1 VSFAELALNFEF
13 PRFTRSALGEANVRL
28 FQHSSGNVVADKRA
42 GYAEAA
48 ARDLDFGTAA
58 DVMAQALELV
68 PRWTAGWA
76 LLGKYCE
83 GAGDLAGAIAAF
95 EELARLDSEG
105 VFGAGLKLASLGV
118 LPVPPGPEIVY
129 VEALFDDYAGRFE
142 EELLHKL
149 GYEAP
154 QGLASLLAREL
165 QGRGLEQVGHAV
177 DLGCGTGLMGER
189 LRRRASYLEGV
200 DLSGEMV
207 AMAERKGIY
216 DRLEKAELTAWLG
229 AHQGGVDLLAAADVL
244 NYCGE
249 LAPVLRAAMRVLVPG
264 GLFALTLERHRGE
277 APMLLQAS
285 LRFAHNG
292 DAARQAC
299 RDAGFEV
306 LAVEETVLRHDRG
319 EPIEGLL
326 VLLGKPAATLPI
338 LPLVDEEEIAG
349 VRIDG

>member
-1 VSFAELALNFEF
+1 M
-13 PRFTRSALGEANVRL
+13 RL
-28 FQHSSGNVVADKRA
+28 FQHSSGDVVADKRA

-48 ARDLDFGTAA
+48 AKDQDFGTAA
-58 DVMAQALELV
+58 EVMAQALELV

-76 LLGKYCE
+76 LLGKYRE
-83 GAGDLAGAIAAF
+83 EAGDLAGAIAAF
-95 EELARLDSEG
+95 EELARLDGEG

-118 LPVPPGPEIVY
+118 APVPQGPEVVY

-142 EELLHKL
+142 EELIHKL

-154 QGLASLLAREL
+154 QGLAALLEREL
-165 QGRGLEQVGHAV
+165 LSRGLEQVGHAI

-207 AMAERKGIY
+207 ALAERKGIY
-216 DRLEKAELTAWLG
+216 DRLEKAELTAFLAG
-229 AHQGGVDLLAAADVL
+229 HAGGVDLLTAADVL

-249 LAPVLRAAMRVLVPG
+249 LAPILVVAMHALLPG

-277 APMLLQAS
+277 APMLLRPS

-292 DAARQAC
+292 EAARQAC
-299 RDAGFEV
+299 REAGFEV
-306 LAVEETVLRHDRG
+306 LAVEETVLRYDRG

-326 VLLGKPAATLPI
+326 VLLAKPAPGVVVPVSLAVTLEEDE
-338 LPLVDEEEIAG
+338 LV
-349 VRIDG
+349 RPRLDG

>member
-1 VSFAELALNFEF
+1 M
-13 PRFTRSALGEANVRL
+13 RL

-48 ARDLDFGTAA
+48 AKDQDFGTAA

-76 LLGKYCE
+76 LLGKYRE
-83 GAGDLAGAIAAF
+83 ESGDLAGAIAAF
-95 EELARLDSEG
+95 EELARLDAEG
-105 VFGAGLKLASLGV
+105 VFGAGLKLAALGV
-118 LPVPPGPEIVY
+118 APVPPGPEIVY
-129 VEALFDDYAGRFE
+129 VEALFDDYAARFE
-142 EELLHKL
+142 EELIHRL
-149 GYEAP
+149 GYDAP
-154 QGLASLLAREL
+154 QGLAALVERELLA
-165 QGRGLEQVGHAV
+165 RGLEQVGHAI

-207 AMAERKGIY
+207 VLAERKGIY

-229 AHQGGVDLLAAADVL
+229 AHQGGVDLLAATDVL

-249 LAPVLRAAMRVLVPG
+249 LAPILKVAMQVLAPG

-277 APMLLQAS
+277 APMLLRPS
-285 LRFAHNG
+285 LRYAHKG
-292 DAARQAC
+292 EAARLAC

-326 VLLGKPAATLPI
+326 VLLSKPAAPVPLPVSV
-338 LPLVDEEEIAG
+338 PAVVDEDELAR
-349 VRIDG
+349 VHLDS